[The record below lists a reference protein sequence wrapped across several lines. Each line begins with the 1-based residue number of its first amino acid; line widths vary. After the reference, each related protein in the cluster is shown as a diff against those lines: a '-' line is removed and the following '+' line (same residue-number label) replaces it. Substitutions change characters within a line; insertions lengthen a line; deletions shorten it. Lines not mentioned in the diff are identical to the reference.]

1 MASSQNTIE
10 QLLSL
15 VHKEINRRETLDVD
29 ARKRKEQIS
38 KEYQPLYPELYKLQ
52 VENIR
57 KNKILLKNLFF

>member
-1 MASSQNTIE
+1 LASSQNTIE